1 MSSPS
6 VGQVRNLPYQIC
18 AQSAGQ
24 VTNLS
29 YVFLA
34 ILACLLGCTQTF
46 AQDAPADKPL
56 KLEQVEQLLTI
67 GWDDAVLAREMLKRG
82 IAFRADA
89 KALDRLSKKKLGA
102 QTRAVLSQL
111 DTRAA
116 FQEIQNTKD
125 ANARLSLSRQF
136 LQHYATSEFAAQ
148 AKELAR
154 VAEREVFD
162 QAFQAYLAA
171 PDLPKLTALFTR
183 GDELRV
189 REPDATTALH
199 LQTRLARAAGKG
211 VYENFYTDLE
221 RSRTLANEA
230 LQQLDKATDEAAQKL
245 RTENAPALAQL
256 LALYHLRQ
264 TPADTMAALKLL
276 ERALA
281 PDTATAKDP
290 VTYWLRA
297 LINREQFQKLRA
309 EYAALSPEA
318 RTSAQIICQQ
328 FTSLTN
334 HLIEDYTK
342 VVELS
347 GAANVRSLRDE
358 AVAAVKTIS
367 QTPSPCAVAVTPP
380 AQRARRVATAQHAL
394 FIRSKTVYLKQQQL
408 ETALLKD
415 ADFQSLN
422 WRIVRNEKEA
432 DVIAEVT
439 LPFLTW
445 QWTIEITQPAS
456 SALVGTVQI
465 RENVAR
471 NALPK
476 LLPLLIDVFKQ
487 ARF

>member
-1 MSSPS
+1 MNSLI
-6 VGQVRNLPYQIC
+6 RL
-18 AQSAGQ
+18 
-24 VTNLS
+24 
-29 YVFLA
+29 
-34 ILACLLGCTQTF
+34 CLLSCVLSLCCAPSFG
-46 AQDAPADKPL
+46 QDAPNDKPL
-56 KLEQVEQLLTI
+56 KLEQVEQLLAI

-89 KALDRLSKKKLGA
+89 KALERLTKKKLGA
-102 QTRAVLSQL
+102 QTRAALAQL

-125 ANARLSLSRQF
+125 ANARLNASRQF
-136 LQHYATSEFAAQ
+136 LQQFAASEFAAQ

-154 VAEREVFD
+154 TAELDVFD
-162 QAFQAYLAA
+162 QVYQAYLAA
-171 PDLPKLTALFTR
+171 PDLPKLSALFTR

-189 REPDATTALH
+189 REPDAMTAMH
-199 LQTRLARAAGKG
+199 LIVRLARAAGKG

-230 LQQLDKATDEAAQKL
+230 LSQLDKGTDEVTQKL
-245 RTENAPALAQL
+245 RTESAPALAQL

-264 TPADTMAALKLL
+264 TPADTVAALKLL

-281 PDTATAKDP
+281 PDAPTAKDP
-290 VTYWLRA
+290 VTYWLRV
-297 LINREQFQKLRA
+297 LVNREQYQKLRA
-309 EYAALSPEA
+309 EYNGLSPEA
-318 RTSAQIICQQ
+318 RTSATIICQQ
-328 FTSLTN
+328 FTALTN

-342 VVELS
+342 VVELG
-347 GAANVRSLRDE
+347 GAANVRSLHDE
-358 AVAAVKTIS
+358 AVASLKALS
-367 QTPSPCAVAVTPP
+367 QTPSPCAVPVTPP
-380 AQRARRVATAQHAL
+380 AQRARRVTTANAPRTL

-415 ADFQSLN
+415 ANFQSLN

-432 DVIAEVT
+432 DVIAEVA

-445 QWTIEITQPAS
+445 QWTIEVTQPAS
-456 SALVGTVQI
+456 SVLVGTVQI

-476 LLPLLIDVFKQ
+476 LLPLLIETFKQ